1 MSLLGQG
8 RSEPT
13 RESRPRLQVK
23 VGKSQRAALT
33 VDVELGTVAITKK
46 GSGSPEEII
55 PHDKSKGLMTPP
67 PAVDGV
73 PQGCGIPWHRPDA
86 RVMGCRPPVAARAP
100 IPRYLLPPRWEV
112 GSHRCPPHALC
123 SVLQL
128 IKYQSMQSKVRLV
141 YDREPQRS
149 LSRDFVFPSARVRGS
164 GCAHWASWGNTELF
178 CSDAANKRS
187 QG

>member
-33 VDVELGTVAITKK
+33 VDVESGTVAITKK